1 MSIHRRRTFCALL
14 ALLPLVVLPAAV
26 STPAQAAANAPV
38 TKVLVFIEENHSLNE
53 MAAQMPY
60 TYSLATR
67 YGYATNYHA
76 ITHPSLPNY
85 LAIAA
90 GSTFGVTNDASP
102 SSHPLYATTVFGAAR
117 TVGRTAKTY
126 AESMPSN
133 CYHGNYGNYA
143 VKHNP
148 WAYFTPSWERT
159 GCQSFDVPVSALAT
173 DAAHGTLPTNG
184 LVVPNLCNDAHN
196 CSLATADAWF
206 KSRMTGIFAGPDFQ
220 SGHLAI
226 VLTADE
232 DDYTQG
238 NTVLTVM
245 IHPSQYHH
253 VVHTYLNHYSL
264 TRFYQD
270 VAHSRP
276 FLGNAGRVEDLG
288 YAFGVPLG

>member
-1 MSIHRRRTFCALL
+1 MSIHRRKFWALL
-14 ALLPLVVLPAAV
+14 ALLPFGLLPAAV
-26 STPAQAAANAPV
+26 STPAHAAGVPV

-90 GSTFGVTNDASP
+90 GSTFGVADDSPP
-102 SSHPLYATTVFGAAR
+102 SSHPLNATTVFGAAR
-117 TVGRTAKTY
+117 AVGRTAKTY

-133 CYHGNYGNYA
+133 CYRGDSGNYA

-148 WAYFTPSWERT
+148 WAYFTPAWEKA
-159 GCQSFDVPVSALAT
+159 GCQSFDVPESQLAT
-173 DAAHGTLPTNG
+173 DVAKGTLPTNG
-184 LVVPNLCNDAHN
+184 LVVPNLCDDAHN

-206 KSRMTGIFAGPDFQ
+206 KSRMTAILAGPDFK
-220 SGHLAI
+220 SGHLAV

-245 IHPSQYHH
+245 IHPSQNHH
-253 VVHTYLNHYSL
+253 VIHTYLNHYTL

-270 VAHSRP
+270 VAHSKP

-288 YAFGVPLG
+288 YAFGVPIG

>member
-1 MSIHRRRTFCALL
+1 MLLQRRRRMCGLL
-14 ALLPLVVLPAAV
+14 ALLPLVLAGAMT
-26 STPAQAAANAPV
+26 TPAQGAVNAHV

-60 TYSLATR
+60 TYSLASR

-117 TVGRTAKTY
+117 AGGRTAKTY

-133 CYHGNYGNYA
+133 CYLGNYGNYA

-148 WAYFTPSWERT
+148 WAYFTPSSERT
-159 GCQSFDVPVSALAT
+159 GCQSFDVPVSSLAT
-173 DAAHGTLPTNG
+173 DAARGTLPTNG

-196 CSLATADAWF
+196 CSLATADAWL
-206 KSRMTGIFAGPDFQ
+206 KSQMTAIFAGPDFQ

-226 VLTADE
+226 VVTADE